1 LIRRR
6 NWGKV
11 FRSFGIFGGLCLLVH
26 GFSRNFQN
34 SLDRIPWEFEISSIN
49 MPIGRPVTMKS
60 LIRIEP
66 KILSKVIPPF
76 ESKLGAGRLYLRWT
90 TRQSQVQY
98 FEKPAGVD

>member
-1 LIRRR
+1 M
-6 NWGKV
+6 V
-11 FRSFGIFGGLCLLVH
+11 FAYRFMDFREIFG
-26 GFSRNFQN
+26 N
-34 SLDRIPWEFEISSIN
+34 SLDRIPWEFEISSNN
-49 MPIGRPVTMKS
+49 MPIDRPVTMKS

-98 FEKPAGVD
+98 FEKPAEVD